1 MMTKRGMPAVI
12 WSPHHSCAH
21 TISTDTGVPVVSWTD
36 QREGSKR
43 RAVVFRRVVR
53 GCGFSIVTC
62 RLMHA
67 AHSDIPRSDICSPGD
82 LPLQKM
88 PSRTSVP
95 SVTVIAYSYTVGV
108 WATAVIDRR
117 LRPRCCHLGSYFKR
131 PKSSSVRPFACNWC
145 YCAQV
150 IAKPKAALCAALQ
163 LGGDVEQPCL
173 LRKRDVIHKTVR
185 GGQSHGHS

>member
-1 MMTKRGMPAVI
+1 MMTKRGMLSVI

-36 QREGSKR
+36 KREGSKR
-43 RAVVFRRVVR
+43 RAVGPCEDVVFPLSLAVWCMRHTAIYRDR
-53 GCGFSIVTC
+53 TF
-62 RLMHA
+62 A
-67 AHSDIPRSDICSPGD
+67 PPGD

-88 PSRTSVP
+88 PSRTSAP

-131 PKSSSVRPFACNWC
+131 PKSRSVRPFACNWC

-150 IAKPKAALCAALQ
+150 TAKPKAACA
-163 LGGDVEQPCL
+163 L
-173 LRKRDVIHKTVR
+173 LFSWATT
-185 GGQSHGHS
+185 

>member
-1 MMTKRGMPAVI
+1 MYTCYLISFYVNDDKTRNAI
-12 WSPHHSCAH
+12 CHLESTLQLRAH
-21 TISTDTGVPVVSWTD
+21 DFNWHWGTSRLLD
-36 QREGSKR
+36 RSKGR
-43 RAVVFRRVVR
+43 VETSRSRAVR

-67 AHSDIPRSDICSPGD
+67 AHSDIPQSDICSSRRSSAPKNAIANISPIGYCYC
-82 LPLQKM
+82 LQL
-88 PSRTSVP
+88 
-95 SVTVIAYSYTVGV
+95 YTVGV

-150 IAKPKAALCAALQ
+150 TAKPKAACA
-163 LGGDVEQPCL
+163 L
-173 LRKRDVIHKTVR
+173 LFSWATT
-185 GGQSHGHS
+185 